1 MPSIKI
7 SNLGPIKEC
16 EMQIENFTVLTGC
29 QASGKSTIAKAIY
42 FCRTVKDEFLDEILK
57 LKYSQSKFDIV
68 FSITKRLSWKFQQIF
83 GVSIIENPN
92 LELIYQYNTDT
103 FLEIKS
109 KSENQKEI
117 SKNKTFSVMFSH
129 DIIKYLY
136 SISKDETSFEYE
148 SNFKNEIKLQL
159 NQLFND
165 EYDSIFIPAGRSV
178 ITLLTSQLN
187 YIFAAMDDEQ
197 KRSID
202 YCTQKYIEYI
212 LKIKPLFSN
221 GFNGFMKFD
230 YFADEVGKISAFNK
244 QIYDYI
250 KITDKMMNMIN
261 QVLKGTYV
269 FDNGEE
275 KLYHNSG
282 QYIKIN
288 FASSGQQE
296 TVWLFN
302 VLFYLMSNHSKAFII
317 VEEPEAHLYPDAQ
330 KVTSEILGL
339 MSNCECQLFI
349 TTHSPYVLGALNN
362 LIYAEYI
369 ARQADKSEKVDKVVD
384 KFIRIKYNIAY
395 KVDNGTIESCIED
408 TPEKLIINEVI
419 DGASDNINALYDKL
433 FDIDHNTMDGD

>member
-7 SNLGPIKEC
+7 LNLGPIKEC
-16 EMQIENFTVLTGC
+16 EMKIENFTVLTGC

-42 FCRTVKDEFLDEILK
+42 FCRTVKDDILDEILK
-57 LKYSQSKFDIV
+57 YKHSLLKSELK
-68 FSITKRLSWKFQQIF
+68 TKIYLRLRNKFQQIF
-83 GVSIIENPN
+83 GAIESTDSKMEIIYYYDKHTYVVVKLKETTQESIIDG
-92 LELIYQYNTDT
+92 QYYIDIE
-103 FLEIKS
+103 F
-109 KSENQKEI
+109 SEDINNYVDQI
-117 SKNKTFSVMFSH
+117 SNVSS
-129 DIIKYLY
+129 
-136 SISKDETSFEYE
+136 S
-148 SNFKNEIKLQL
+148 KNEIKAEL
-159 NQLFND
+159 NTLFND

-187 YIFAAMDDEQ
+187 YIFASMDDEQ

-230 YFADEVGKISAFNK
+230 YFADETGKISVFNK
-244 QIYDYI
+244 HMYDYI
-250 KITDKMMNMIN
+250 KVTAKMMDMIN

-275 KLYHNSG
+275 KLYHNSD

-330 KVTSEILGL
+330 KITSEILGL
-339 MSNCECQLFI
+339 MSNCGCQLFI

-369 ARQADKSEKVDKVVD
+369 ARQADKSEKIDKVVD
-384 KFIRIKYNIAY
+384 KLIRIKYNIAY
-395 KVDNGTIESCIED
+395 KVENGTIENCIED

-419 DGASDNINALYDKL
+419 DGASDDINALYDNL
-433 FDIDHNTMDGD
+433 FDIDHDTTGGDEVVIS